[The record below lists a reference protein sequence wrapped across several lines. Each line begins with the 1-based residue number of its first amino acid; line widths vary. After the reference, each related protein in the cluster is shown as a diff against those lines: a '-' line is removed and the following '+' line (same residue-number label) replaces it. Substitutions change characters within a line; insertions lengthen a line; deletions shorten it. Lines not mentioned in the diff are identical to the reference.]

1 MLFLVL
7 IFLELLVLF
16 LSSRILTRTLSLFFY
31 RVTESQTTTVYL
43 LSFLFLPGVIIHEL
57 AHLLSANLLFVRTGE
72 VEFMPQ
78 IRGNSVKLGSVAI
91 GQTDPFRRAIIGFA
105 PVLFGTT
112 LLLLS
117 LFAFFNG
124 MFDVFPKAVGYIV
137 LLYIVFELGNTM
149 FSSSKDV
156 EGTIEL
162 LIVLTIVFLAL
173 FIIGI
178 RIPDYVINTMFS
190 KDAIAMYRLIC
201 LFLLL
206 PLGVN
211 GVSIL
216 ALRVLTRQK

>member
-1 MLFLVL
+1 MFFLGIIV
-7 IFLELLVLF
+7 LELLTLF
-16 LSSRILTRTLSLFFY
+16 LSSRMLTRTLSLFFY
-31 RVTESQTTTVYL
+31 RATKSQTATVYL
-43 LSFLFLPGVIIHEL
+43 LSFLFLPGVIVHEL
-57 AHLLSANLLFVRTGE
+57 AHLLTANLLFVHTGE

-91 GQTDPFRRAIIGFA
+91 GNTDPIRRAIIGFA
-105 PVLFGTT
+105 PVLFGMT

-117 LFAFFNG
+117 LFAFFQG
-124 MFDVFPKAVGYIV
+124 MFDVFPKAVGYLII
-137 LLYIVFELGNTM
+137 LYILFELGNTM

-162 LIVLTIVFLAL
+162 LVVLTIIFLAL
-173 FIIGI
+173 FIIGV
-178 RIPDYVINTMFS
+178 RIPDYVINTAFS